1 MFIQNKYSFLKE
13 SRIFIQKSR
22 FFKIQN
28 IHSKKYSFSL
38 KEAVSPTPIRGPS
51 YFFTKV
57 TAKLTDLFLLL
68 KSPLVINSIK
78 YRFVLGKPSK
88 NWYFLGLS
96 PKFVTPPPIGTFRTP
111 YVTFWFRTLDPPP

>member
-1 MFIQNKYSFLKE
+1 MGVLKLIQFNIHSKLKPEFKINIHFLKSLEYSFKKIVFLK
-13 SRIFIQKSR
+13 SRIFIQ
-22 FFKIQN
+22 
-28 IHSKKYSFSL
+28 KKYSFSL

-78 YRFVLGKPSK
+78 YRFVLGKQSK
-88 NWYFLGLS
+88 NW
-96 PKFVTPPPIGTFRTP
+96 
-111 YVTFWFRTLDPPP
+111 